1 MSVSTYKPECKY
13 RLDKLEKVV
22 YLINEDSAKDIQIDN
37 GAAYVSGI
45 TSVSAVTAYS
55 INLEENEALDERY
68 AFTHTLS
75 FSINGYAN
83 HRDFQ
88 GKYYAIVKSLDGGYW
103 LLNPMF
109 PSKITYTYTLDG
121 GSSHTDFTMGTVSNF
136 PILPIHGLN
145 ETTPYQC
152 GYQYCHLKSLKLNDK
167 KYVQKNGNTVK
178 YTNAGGFRTIDY
190 NKNSCIFTETF
201 DGTNIQHKVEFNIQF
216 SDYKSSFHYN
226 LLEFVDNKYAA
237 IVETSCDKYVLT
249 GFHFGLQ
256 PSFTVTA
263 SDDAEPDNIK
273 IELGD
278 LHDNGSLISYGDLN
292 LQFDGTTSYEY
303 TYEHDG
309 YECVSINTARYLLKK
324 EIDALGN
331 ETGNFMCLDGY
342 ESQFPDLNIVDTF
355 EETETFGNLTCGGR
369 VCTLRSGIPNEIIL
383 TTTGTS
389 IDSYLLGGDSDWYIT
404 SDADYISVSP
414 SSGQSDRNYFVSI
427 TNSRTPSS
435 YPVRSK
441 LTLHYCDNKTLTFD
455 VVVRTLPSC
464 FTAGDTFNIAA
475 NRQYVTVPTRCCVQ
489 SVVESSQ
496 TLSLVS
502 IEDSYFSLY
511 VPQNNSSARTFT
523 VNVTFCDGTTGTVT
537 VNQSQAFERWVKETR
552 MCFEGEEC
560 DVERKY
566 TGLTQSSID
575 FPTDETRTTNCTPNS
590 GCTSIFQRWVD
601 TPLAI
606 CEGYR
611 KYRIEEL
618 IISTDGET
626 WESGGKRRIGA
637 ETVDSPAE
645 CGRGEET
652 WEEVED
658 DYMCD
663 GVTKFTREELYLD
676 GVGQGIYRKGSTV
689 LESNSEDCGYDST
702 FSGYSYTESRVEGWT
717 CDGYD
722 KYEWLTW
729 YVSNDGINWENTG
742 IQSLGNLIEANAMG
756 EYNVDGCGYE
766 PEYLYSWRS
775 GTTTICGG
783 YDLYYQY
790 QKYQKPYGADLW
802 TPVIPTTYSMDGQGT
817 MPLLLAESGST
828 ACGHHA
834 PIVPEYKWV
843 LMENDYICDDCDSM
857 QYRWEDVSGHCEG
870 NDYYM
875 LQKKQ
880 QSTDGET
887 WTDVS
892 PSETQDIVVE
902 YNSNRCQEHDY
913 ANDYLTFI
921 AREDGTFSFSN
932 AMSYSID
939 SGTTWTTLEG
949 GTNTPTIQSG
959 ETVMWK
965 GNSRPYQGGGI
976 GTFSSTGAY
985 DVEGNAMSLLFSD
998 NFEGE
1003 TSLVGKDYAFYT
1015 LFQSNRIVNAEN
1027 LILPATALSLSC
1039 YDGMFY
1045 GCSGLTTAPSLLA
1058 TTLANSCYRS
1068 MFEDCTSLTT
1078 VPSVLPATTL
1088 ATHCYSSM
1096 FDGCTSLTTAPMLPA
1111 PILVEASYSW
1121 MFFNCTSLQSITC
1134 LATDISA
1141 TDCTT
1146 SWVDGVA
1153 LASPNGVFTKAASMT
1168 SWRYGGSGIPTTW
1181 TIQDYQ
1187 P

>member
-13 RLDKLEKVV
+13 RLGKLAKVV

-45 TSVSAVTAYS
+45 TSVSAITAYS
-55 INLEENEALDERY
+55 INVQENEALDERY

-109 PSKITYTYTLDG
+109 PAKVTYTYTLDG
-121 GSSHTDFTMGTVSNF
+121 GSSHTDFVMGTVSNF
-136 PILPIHGLN
+136 PVLPIHGLN
-145 ETTPYQC
+145 ETTPYEC

-190 NKNSCIFTETF
+190 NKNSCIFTESF

-216 SDYKSSFHYN
+216 SDYKSSWHYN

-278 LHDNGSLISYGDLN
+278 IHDNGSLISYGELN
-292 LQFDGTTSYEY
+292 LEFDGTTTYEY
-303 TYEHDG
+303 TYEYDG

-342 ESQFPDLNIVDTF
+342 EAQFPDLNIVDTF

-369 VCTLRSGIPNEIIL
+369 VCTLRSGIPNEIVL
-383 TTTGTS
+383 STTGTS

-464 FTAGDTFNIAA
+464 FTAGDTFSIAA

-511 VPQNNSSARTFT
+511 VPQNNSSSRSFT

-575 FPTDETRTTNCTPNS
+575 FPTDETRTTNCSPNS

-606 CEGYR
+606 CQGYR

-618 IISTDGET
+618 IISTDGGET

-652 WEEVED
+652 WEVVDD

-663 GVTKFTREELYLD
+663 GVTKFAREELYLD

-689 LESNSEDCGYDST
+689 LESNSEDCGYDSI

-802 TPVIPTTYSMDGQGT
+802 SPVIPTTYSMDGEGT

-828 ACGHHA
+828 QCGHHA
-834 PIVPEYKWV
+834 PIVPQYKWV
-843 LMENDYICDDCDSM
+843 LMENDYICDDCNEV

-902 YNSNRCQEHDY
+902 YNSSECMPPHDY
-913 ANDYLTFI
+913 SQDYLTFRTKNN
-921 AREDGTFSFSN
+921 AVLFSFTPTSGN
-932 AMSYSID
+932 VISFSYDGITWREIT
-939 SGTTWTTLEG
+939 SGTGVYLSSG
-949 GTNTPTIQSG
+949 RTI
-959 ETVMWK
+959 VWK
-965 GNSRPYQGGGI
+965 GNMTPIINGGI
-976 GTFSSTGAY
+976 GNFRARRADSFDYTGEF
-985 DVEGNAMSLLFSD
+985 DVEGNIMSLMYGDNFSGQTSLAGKDFAFNGLFSPQCM
-998 NFEGE
+998 G
-1003 TSLVGKDYAFYT
+1003 L
-1015 LFQSNRIVNAEN
+1015 QSAEN
-1027 LILPATALSLSC
+1027 L
-1039 YDGMFY
+1039 
-1045 GCSGLTTAPSLLA
+1045 
-1058 TTLANSCYRS
+1058 
-1068 MFEDCTSLTT
+1068 
-1078 VPSVLPATTL
+1078 VLPATTL
-1088 ATHCYSSM
+1088 SEGCYGEM
-1096 FDGCTSLTTAPMLPA
+1096 FYGCTNLTTAPTLPA
-1111 PILVEASYSW
+1111 TTLVDWCYAS
-1121 MFFNCTSLQSITC
+1121 MFAECTSLNKVTC

-1141 TDCTT
+1141 SYSTMYWLKNVSSSGT
-1146 SWVDGVA
+1146 
-1153 LASPNGVFTKAASMT
+1153 FTKAASMT
-1168 SWRYGGSGIPTTW
+1168 NWTSGDSGIPQNW
-1181 TIQDYQ
+1181 AVNNV
-1187 P
+1187 